1 MPLIT
6 SRDIL
11 FEEGKEVGNVGLRK
25 AFCEHIGHQVQPVT
39 VDTDPT
45 LILQKEKA
53 TKS

>member
-11 FEEGKEVGNVGLRK
+11 FEEEKSGERGLEEG
-25 AFCEHIGHQVQPVT
+25 FCDHIGHQVQPVT

>member
-6 SRDIL
+6 SRDIPL
-11 FEEGKEVGNVGLRK
+11 RGRKEVGNEVLRK
-25 AFCEHIGHQVQPVT
+25 AFCDHIGHQVQPVT

-45 LILQKEKA
+45 LILQKERA